1 MIYMFLKKKTKN
13 IFLKNPEWTHRYT
26 DKQKDIVIKSL
37 ITQEYLASLFFLW
50 SQNKTTFL
58 VMRRHLTEL

>member
-1 MIYMFLKKKTKN
+1 MKTRMIYMFLKKKTKN

-37 ITQEYLASLFFLW
+37 ITQEYLASLFFCDH
-50 SQNKTTFL
+50 KTKPHF
-58 VMRRHLTEL
+58 